1 VERGVAATV
10 VRTVQVGFM
19 TAIALA
25 FMAVAVVFFI
35 GAWLLRLD
43 VHFKKEKSDERD
55 G

>member
-1 VERGVAATV
+1 VERGVAATAVRV
-10 VRTVQVGFM
+10 VQTSFM
-19 TAIALA
+19 ALIALA